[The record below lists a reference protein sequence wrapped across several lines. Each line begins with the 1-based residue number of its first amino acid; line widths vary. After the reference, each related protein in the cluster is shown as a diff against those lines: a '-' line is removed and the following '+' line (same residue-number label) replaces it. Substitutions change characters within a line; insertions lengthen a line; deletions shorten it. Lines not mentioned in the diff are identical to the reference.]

1 MNIGE
6 ERMLIMLTLAAA
18 GGRGLDP
25 AVVAAIIAGIAAV
38 VGAIIAFAGIMYGS
52 RQQKKIL
59 RFQKEL
65 DAQEAAK
72 QQEKQRKADTLEA
85 VRREMLL
92 AQNNTERAR
101 AYRRALHADPRI
113 SRLQILDMSRPLEVT
128 SVYVRVR
135 VHEEAR
141 LRYEVDPQLS
151 RSEQERDPNAMLQAS
166 RAYMERR
173 ASTAIDPDEALRKY
187 RRCAILGD
195 PGAGKTTLLK
205 YLTLKAADK
214 QLADLPDL
222 PIHIE
227 LNAFAVSTEYQDLLD
242 FAAHTWDERYAFLK
256 ADARA
261 YMDKMLRDGKALLL
275 LDALDETAIGEQTEV
290 ADASYQ
296 RVCDTIMR
304 ATTRYPDAPIVV
316 TARKAGYQRHMS
328 LTGFTELEV
337 LDFRPEDIEQFVSK
351 WFTCTGDAQGES
363 KAAELN
369 ARLRRSPRIQ
379 ALAANPLLLSLIA
392 LVYEAQLDLPDRRAD
407 LYRRCVDVL
416 LNEWDARRNI
426 RRRREF
432 KPEHKRQLL
441 QELAWHFHRQGLRY
455 FPEREVQA
463 EIARFLPALGLPA
476 EDYERVL
483 IEIANENG
491 LLKEQAHGWYG
502 FLHLTLQ
509 EYFVALYINE
519 HPHELASMLQQ
530 IGDPWWE
537 EPLLLYAGQTGD
549 ASPLL
554 QSLTGSSDQ
563 AGQASLEDDLFHTNL
578 ILAGRCLAARP
589 TVRQV
594 ALRGEVI
601 ARLVDLLQTT
611 TYALTREQAAQALAE
626 IGGQTVNERLLG
638 LLADARVDKYV
649 RGRIAEALG
658 ALGER
663 SVAPQLLG
671 LLANEQ
677 INEDVRQSIARA
689 LGALGERS
697 VVLQLLGL
705 LANEQ
710 VHGYLR
716 GSIARAL
723 GALGERSVVL
733 QLLGLLAN
741 EQVDTIVRMSIADAL
756 GALGERSVVPHMLR
770 MLANEQ
776 VNRYL
781 RESIAGALGALGE
794 PSVVPHML
802 RMLAN
807 EQVDQSVRGSIVG
820 ALGALGERSVMPQ
833 LLGLLAN
840 DRIDGYARQ
849 IVAETLGALGERSVV
864 PQLVWLLEI
873 EWVPNYVRWS
883 IAGALGALGER
894 SIVPQLVGL
903 LANEQVDKE
912 VRGSI
917 AEALGTLGERS
928 VAPQL
933 VRLLVN
939 EQVDKEVRGS
949 IVDALAGLIDKEVDV
964 RTLATFL
971 HGSNLDI
978 TDNIY
983 RALWTASRRVGV
995 RVLVR
1000 NEAGKERL
1008 EVVRR

>member
-1 MNIGE
+1 MVI
-6 ERMLIMLTLAAA
+6 LLAATS
-18 GGRGLDP
+18 GGGGLDP
-25 AVVAAIIAGIAAV
+25 GVVAAIIGAIALV
-38 VGAIIAFAGIMYGS
+38 LGAIIAFAGIMYGN

-72 QQEKQRKADTLEA
+72 QQEEQRKADTLEA
-85 VRREMLL
+85 ARREMLL
-92 AQNNTERAR
+92 AQNNAERAR
-101 AYRRALHADPRI
+101 AYCRALHADPRI

-151 RSEQERDPNAMLQAS
+151 HSERERDPNTMLQAS

-227 LNAFAVSTEYQDLLD
+227 LNAFAANAEYQELLD
-242 FAAHTWDERYAFLK
+242 FAAYTWDERYAFLK

-296 RVCDTIMR
+296 RVCDAILGV
-304 ATTRYPDAPIVV
+304 TTRYPDAPIVV

-363 KAAELN
+363 KAADLN
-369 ARLRRSPRIQ
+369 TRLRRNSRIQ

-416 LNEWDARRNI
+416 LSEWDARRNI

-476 EDYERVL
+476 DDYERVL
-483 IEIANENG
+483 LEIANENG

-509 EYFVALYINE
+509 EYFVALYIIE
-519 HPHELASMLQQ
+519 HPDELTTLLQQ
-530 IGDPWWE
+530 AGDPWWE
-537 EPLLLYAGQTGD
+537 EVLLLYAGQAAD
-549 ASPLL
+549 ASSLL
-554 QSLTGSSDQ
+554 QALIDSSDPARQ
-563 AGQASLEDDLFHTNL
+563 GVIEDDLFHTNL

-594 ALRGEVI
+594 ALREKI
-601 ARLVDLLQTT
+601 ITRLFDLLMETP
-611 TYALTREQAAQALAE
+611 YELTREQVAQALAE
-626 IGGQTVNERLLG
+626 IGGQRVNEQLLG
-638 LLADARVDKYV
+638 LLVDEQIDKSVRGPIADAVGDFGERSVVPQMLGLLANERVDRNV
-649 RGRIAEALG
+649 RASIVGALGVLGERSVVPQLMEMLANERMDTFMGFCIAEALG
-658 ALGER
+658 VLGER
-663 SVAPQLLG
+663 SVAPQLVGLLVNEQIDIFVRGFVAEALGVLGERSVAPQLVGLLVNKQIELSVHWHIAEALGVLGERSVVPQLLELLANERVDSSLRTRIASALGVLGERSMVPQLLELLANGRVDRSVRTSIAGALGMLGERSVVPQLLGGLANERENRSVRTRIATTLGVLGERSVVPQLLG

-677 INEDVRQSIARA
+677 VSMDV
-689 LGALGERS
+689 
-697 VVLQLLGL
+697 
-705 LANEQ
+705 
-710 VHGYLR
+710 
-716 GSIARAL
+716 
-723 GALGERSVVL
+723 
-733 QLLGLLAN
+733 
-741 EQVDTIVRMSIADAL
+741 
-756 GALGERSVVPHMLR
+756 
-770 MLANEQ
+770 
-776 VNRYL
+776 
-781 RESIAGALGALGE
+781 RESIAEALG
-794 PSVVPHML
+794 V
-802 RMLAN
+802 
-807 EQVDQSVRGSIVG
+807 
-820 ALGALGERSVMPQ
+820 
-833 LLGLLAN
+833 
-840 DRIDGYARQ
+840 
-849 IVAETLGALGERSVV
+849 LGERSVV
-864 PQLVWLLEI
+864 PQLLE
-873 EWVPNYVRWS
+873 
-883 IAGALGALGER
+883 
-894 SIVPQLVGL
+894 L
-903 LANEQVDKE
+903 LANE
-912 VRGSI
+912 RGNGPC
-917 AEALGTLGERS
+917 ARGL
-928 VAPQL
+928 
-933 VRLLVN
+933 RLRW
-939 EQVDKEVRGS
+939 EC
-949 IVDALAGLIDKEVDV
+949 
-964 RTLATFL
+964 
-971 HGSNLDI
+971 
-978 TDNIY
+978 
-983 RALWTASRRVGV
+983 
-995 RVLVR
+995 
-1000 NEAGKERL
+1000 
-1008 EVVRR
+1008 